1 MPKVMT
7 WYNPTT
13 GRMEDADAPMSEV
26 QAVEM
31 LSGHPNSGEFIAEYQ
46 RKCMSSGIVEALI
59 STGEFF
65 LWEHLREQSP
75 E

>member
-7 WYNPTT
+7 WCNPTT
-13 GRMEDADAPMSEV
+13 RRTEDADAFMSEA
-26 QAVEM
+26 QAIEM
-31 LSGHPNSGEFIAEYQ
+31 ISGHPNSGEFIAEYQ
-46 RKCMSSGIVEALI
+46 RKRMSSGIVEALI

>member
-1 MPKVMT
+1 MPEVMT

-31 LSGHPNSGEFIAEYQ
+31 LSGHSNSGEFIAEYQ
-46 RKCMSSGIVEALI
+46 RKRMSSGIVEALI

>member
-1 MPKVMT
+1 MLEVMN

-46 RKCMSSGIVEALI
+46 RKRMSSGIVEALI

>member
-1 MPKVMT
+1 
-7 WYNPTT
+7 
-13 GRMEDADAPMSEV
+13 
-26 QAVEM
+26 M

-46 RKCMSSGIVEALI
+46 RKRMSSGIVEALI

-65 LWEHLREQSP
+65 YREHLREQSP